1 MVINVRWGVYAAVVA
16 FILALTTSIFLGQAS
31 FGAAILRGL
40 AFAGLFFVLGTGA
53 WTLINNYMPEL
64 LFPETANDA
73 AANVFGSGTSSID
86 NPDSQSYGSRVN
98 ITLGE
103 GASLRD
109 AADAALPDGNGSDSE
124 EVGNISDLVS
134 GAIDPAK
141 EAKRQRG
148 LDGITETGYNDGN
161 GSVTPSL
168 PDFGEPESMSGFTEP
183 APAAAADGGGGFN
196 MNFDSFA
203 LGGGGLEPFGDSFSL
218 APNSGASAGAAAK
231 EEDIFV
237 PERKVTGNKPMA
249 LEGDFNPKD
258 IALGIRTVLETDK
271 RG

>member
-1 MVINVRWGVYAAVVA
+1 MVINVKWGVYAAVAA
-16 FILALTTSIFLGQAS
+16 FVLAFTTSIVLGQAS
-31 FGAAILRGL
+31 FGAAFLRGL

-64 LFPETANDA
+64 LFPEANNDA
-73 AANVFGSGTSSID
+73 AVNVFGSGAAGIE

-109 AADAALPDGNGSDSE
+109 TADAALPDGNGPDSE
-124 EVGNISDLVS
+124 EVGNIADLVS
-134 GAIDPAK
+134 GTIDPAE

-148 LDGITETGYNDGN
+148 LDGITETSYNDG
-161 GSVTPSL
+161 GESVTPSL
-168 PDFGEPESMSGFTEP
+168 PGFAESESMSGFTEP
-183 APAAAADGGGGFN
+183 APAANGGGGFN

-203 LGGGGLEPFGDSFSL
+203 LGGGGVEPFGDSFSF
-218 APNSGASAGAAAK
+218 PPDSGAAAK
-231 EEDIFV
+231 KEEV
-237 PERKVTGNKPMA
+237 LPERKVTGNTPMA

>member
-1 MVINVRWGVYAAVVA
+1 MVINVKWGVYAAAVA
-16 FILALTTSIFLGQAS
+16 FVLAFTTSIVLGQAS

-64 LFPETANDA
+64 LFPEAANDA
-73 AANVFGSGTSSID
+73 AVNVFGSETTSLD

-103 GASLRD
+103 GAPLRD
-109 AADAALPDGNGSDSE
+109 AADAALPDGNGPGSE
-124 EVGNISDLVS
+124 EVGNIADLVS
-134 GAIDPAK
+134 GAVDPAE

-148 LDGITETGYNDGN
+148 LDGITGTGYNDED

-168 PDFGEPESMSGFTEP
+168 PDFGESESMSGFTEP
-183 APAAAADGGGGFN
+183 APAASDGGGGFN

-218 APNSGASAGAAAK
+218 APNSGASAGAAVK
-231 EEDIFV
+231 EEDVFV

>member
-1 MVINVRWGVYAAVVA
+1 MVINVKWGVYAAGVA
-16 FILALTTSIFLGQAS
+16 LVLAFTTSLALGQAS
-31 FGAAILRGL
+31 FGVAFLRGL

-64 LFPETANDA
+64 LFPEANNNASVD
-73 AANVFGSGTSSID
+73 VFGSGNSGLEGS
-86 NPDSQSYGSRVN
+86 DSQAYGSRVN

-103 GASLRD
+103 GSE
-109 AADAALPDGNGSDSE
+109 AALPDGNGSNSD
-124 EVGNISDLVS
+124 EVGNIADLVS
-134 GAIDPAK
+134 GAIDPAE

-148 LDGITETGYNDGN
+148 LDGINESGYTGMGGETA
-161 GSVTPSL
+161 PSL
-168 PDFGEPESMSGFTEP
+168 GDFAEPASFGGFAEP
-183 APAAAADGGGGFN
+183 APPAANNDSGGFN

-203 LGGGGLEPFGDSFSL
+203 MGSGGGGLEPFGDSFSL
-218 APNSGASAGAAAK
+218 PSASGTGAAAK
-231 EEDIFV
+231 EDDVFV